1 MALYFEDFAAGQEFR
16 SQERTVTEADIV
28 QFADLTGDHTS
39 LHLDEAVAAR
49 SPFGQRIAHG
59 ALIFSLSIGLKVQTV
74 DTNESIIAFYG
85 LDKLRFTAP
94 TFIGDSIHVEKK
106 VLAVE
111 PKDDARGVITQETK
125 VVNQRGQ
132 VVQVY
137 VDKVMLKR
145 RSAAVPGA

>member
-1 MALYFEDFAAGQEFR
+1 MALYFEDFTVGQQFR
-16 SQERTVTEADIV
+16 SHERTVTEADIV
-28 QFADLTGDHTS
+28 QFAELTGDHTS

-59 ALIFSLSIGLKVQTV
+59 ALIFSLSVGLKVQTV

-94 TFIGDSIHVEKK
+94 TFIGDTIHIEQT

-111 PKDDARGVITQETK
+111 AKDETRGVVTQETK
-125 VVNQRGQ
+125 VVNQHGKM
-132 VVQVY
+132 VQIY
-137 VDKVMLKR
+137 LGKVMLKR
-145 RSAAVPGA
+145 RT

>member
-1 MALYFEDFAAGQEFR
+1 MAFYFEDFAAGQEFR
-16 SQERTVTEADIV
+16 SHGRTVTEADIV

-59 ALIFSLSIGLKVQTV
+59 ALIFSLSVGLKVQTV

-94 TFIGDSIHVEKK
+94 TFIGDTIHIEQTII
-106 VLAVE
+106 ATE
-111 PKDDARGVITQETK
+111 PKDDTRGIVTQETK

-137 VDKVMLKR
+137 VAKALLKR
-145 RSAAVPGA
+145 RQA